1 MKLSRYQKFLQACAK
16 DREKMKA
23 LVEKHPEKT
32 LAEIGKMVG
41 GKSRQSVY
49 QAIGPTGRQKANK
62 KGKKNVS
69 STRKDGVV
77 SLQSTDDP
85 GS

>member
-16 DREKMKA
+16 DRAKMKE
-23 LVEKHPEKT
+23 LVEKYPEKT
-32 LAEIGKMVG
+32 LSEIGKMVG

-49 QAIGPTGRQKANK
+49 NAIGPTGRQADK
-62 KGKKNVS
+62 KGKKNAA
-69 STRKDGVV
+69 STRKNGVV
-77 SLQSTDDP
+77 SLQGTDDP